1 MVLLLLIIVLTACT
15 NTKEEAQDN
24 HDNNNTGIQPMHFE
38 TDKKAENRNNGEDN
52 QRQQRQNKTRYSDVF
67 TNEESIMLSEKL
79 EKRKGINRAQVAS
92 TDERIIVAVML
103 SDHSDHNIT
112 KKIEADIKEI
122 IPDKQ
127 IVIYTDDTH
136 WERMKNLDARLE
148 SKNIGND
155 VEDNLKELFNIN
167 D

>member
-15 NTKEEAQDN
+15 NTKEEEQDN

-52 QRQQRQNKTRYSDVF
+52 QRQNKTRYSDVF

-92 TDERIIVAVML
+92 TDERVIVAVML